1 MLIAHLSDLHMRDAA
16 DVIWLERQ
24 LDRIASRDVDHLA
37 ITGDLLDRWT
47 PRLLARALDVLA
59 ARGWLN
65 PDRLTILH
73 GNHDLASSGGHPRRG
88 GDLWRLA
95 TRFWDPPPLVAWRR
109 RRFYRAIADRCAAR
123 PARRRG
129 AGNECLVAHPAPFI
143 KTLRAGAR
151 IAVIDT
157 VALPRTP
164 FAVHGRVVTVHHA
177 VGCIPRS
184 QTDWLSAIA
193 PDRTPLVVLM
203 HHLPLGD
210 PGFTWTSNAS
220 WGVRLPDFH
229 VPMHV
234 DEDDRARFWTAAERA
249 SARLVLCG
257 HVHRARLERKDGIA
271 VGVNGQSGAPWAG
284 RTIAFYTLDEGQV
297 TMKMERVD

>member
-1 MLIAHLSDLHMRDAA
+1 VLIAHLSDLHVRDAA
-16 DVIWLERQ
+16 DVVWLERQ

-37 ITGDLLDRWT
+37 ITGDLLDRWSF
-47 PRLLARALDVLA
+47 RLLSRALDILR
-59 ARGWLN
+59 ARGWLD
-65 PDRLTILH
+65 PERLTILH

-88 GDLWRLA
+88 ADLWRLA

-109 RRFYRAIADRCAAR
+109 RRFYRAIADRCTGQ
-123 PARRRG
+123 PG
-129 AGNECLVAHPAPFI
+129 GDCLVAHPAPFI

-164 FAVHGRVVTVHHA
+164 FALRGGTVTVHHA
-177 VGCIPRS
+177 VGCIPQA
-184 QTDWLSAIA
+184 QTDWLSALA

-210 PGFTWTSNAS
+210 PGFTWTSKAS
-220 WGVRLPDFH
+220 WRVRLPDFH

-234 DEDDRARFWTAAERA
+234 EEEDRARFWAAAERA

-257 HVHRARLERKDGIA
+257 HVHRARLERKDGIV
-271 VGVNGQSGAPWAG
+271 VGVNGQSGAAWAG
-284 RTIAFYTLDEGQV
+284 RTIAFY
-297 TMKMERVD
+297 RVDSERIGMELETV